1 MVRAFG
7 RVVRPLAWSGA
18 RPRRDA
24 RTGCAFL
31 TSIAV
36 LTGCTAPA
44 DDGDGDGESGES
56 VQCESGGWNRGDGG
70 SGDEGGEDTG
80 LGMGDDMPLPLTIG
94 ELQQGLARDG
104 DVVAITGVVAVT
116 PSSSSEVLPGREL
129 FVQDPAGG
137 AWSGLRVVAQSFD
150 PAQRLVPGDRA
161 DLVGTVATAQGF
173 VALVL
178 QAPGDIVRTGTA
190 TPPAPTPVEPDT
202 LAPGS
207 GSARPYEGVLVR
219 VQDAVVTD
227 AAPCT
232 GEFVLEHA
240 VRVDDRFVPGMLGQ
254 RSVGEVV
261 DAVHGVFVRA
271 ADSYELA
278 PPEPGA
284 IE

>member
-1 MVRAFG
+1 V
-7 RVVRPLAWSGA
+7 P
-18 RPRRDA
+18 
-24 RTGCAFL
+24 
-31 TSIAV
+31 
-36 LTGCTAPA
+36 PA
-44 DDGDGDGESGES
+44 E
-56 VQCESGGWNRGDGG
+56 
-70 SGDEGGEDTG
+70 
-80 LGMGDDMPLPLTIG
+80 I
-94 ELQQGLARDG
+94 
-104 DVVAITGVVAVT
+104 II
-116 PSSSSEVLPGREL
+116 
-129 FVQDPAGG
+129 QDPQRRLQKGHPWVFG
-137 AWSGLRVVAQSFD
+137 SQVLRMQGD
-150 PAQRLVPGDRA
+150 P
-161 DLVGTVATAQGF
+161 
-173 VALVL
+173 
-178 QAPGDIVRTGTA
+178 APGDIVRTGTA

>member
-1 MVRAFG
+1 MW
-7 RVVRPLAWSGA
+7 L
-18 RPRRDA
+18 
-24 RTGCAFL
+24 
-31 TSIAV
+31 AV
-36 LTGCTAPA
+36 LAGCSAEAPLDEGGSDTGDP
-44 DDGDGDGESGES
+44 
-56 VQCESGGWNRGDGG
+56 VQCESGGWSPDDPGT
-70 SGDEGGEDTG
+70 GDEGGDDTG

-94 ELQQGLARDG
+94 ELQQGLANDG
-104 DVVAITGVVAVT
+104 DRVAVAGVVAVT
-116 PSSSSEVLPGREL
+116 PSAPSEVLLGREL

-137 AWSGLRVVAQSFD
+137 AWSGLRVVAASFD
-150 PAQRLVPGDRA
+150 PAQQLAPGDRA
-161 DLVGTVATAQGF
+161 DVVGTVARAQGF

-178 QAPGDIVRTGTA
+178 DAPGDVVRTGTA
-190 TPPAPTPVEPDT
+190 TPPEPTPVEPDT

-207 GSARPYEGVLVR
+207 DTARAYEGVVVR

-271 ADSYELA
+271 SAGYELA